1 VLYIIKK
8 ILIIEDELAIADLM
22 SYALEKE
29 EYIVRTVDN
38 RIEWMGITESFK
50 LNLIIFD
57 LMLPDISRKH

>member
-1 VLYIIKK
+1 
-8 ILIIEDELAIADLM
+8 M

>member
-1 VLYIIKK
+1 MIKK
-8 ILIIEDELAIADLM
+8 ILIIEDGLAMADLM
-22 SYALEKE
+22 SYSLKKE
-29 EYIVRTVDN
+29 GYIVRTVGN

>member
-1 VLYIIKK
+1 
-8 ILIIEDELAIADLM
+8 M

-29 EYIVRTVDN
+29 GYIVRIVGN

>member
-1 VLYIIKK
+1 MIKK